1 MDNPIPPTASLAK
14 TDMHPRALAHLG
26 DSVYELW
33 IREIAIQCCQHQV
46 DALHRFSTE
55 RAQASFQVDLLHW
68 LMPQLNE
75 TEQDVVRR
83 ARNMAT
89 PTSRRK
95 AQALHRQATGFE
107 ALFGYW
113 YLFAPERLQ
122 AIRELIE
129 PYLISGEL
137 PSSDITQ
144 ISPFE
149 PITD

>member
-1 MDNPIPPTASLAK
+1 
-14 TDMHPRALAHLG
+14 MHPRALAHLG

-46 DALHRFSTE
+46 DALHKFSTE
-55 RAQASFQVDLLHW
+55 RAQASFQVALLHW
-68 LMPQLNE
+68 LMPQLTE
-75 TEQDVVRR
+75 AEQDVVRR

-113 YLFAPERLQ
+113 YLFNPDRLKS
-122 AIRELIE
+122 IRTLIE
-129 PYLISGEL
+129 PYLISGEV
-137 PSSDITQ
+137 PSSDIPS
-144 ISPFE
+144 ISSSE
-149 PITD
+149 EASEETTD